1 MSIELENEY
10 IELICTIYP
19 DLAVTW
25 GIPKCGYNDFTNWGI
40 KQNINKLEQLLRKSK
55 LQNAN
60 RNFRKSVELRIYEL
74 TSLYEYRYSAYY
86 CYLIAIK
93 PLLEVIESI
102 DYYNVGMNE
111 EVVISRVRGFS
122 KVINKAINEIR
133 IKKLSKLDLLY
144 TKYLIKK
151 DLDFLKSEILKEC
164 SIDSVQQ
171 IYYSIELFFNEIKTR
186 ACLKIAAAASI
197 GCLLAVLFQLQT
209 PTSAGIIAILSL
221 QNTLVSNTVL
231 VLHLY
236 AAQSVHP
243 ALLVNELLLLL
254 TGTSCGI
261 LMNLYMPGNSS
272 KIRRAQSELEQIFR
286 NTFHRIARDIVMDKQ
301 LACTFF
307 DLSDLDLILK
317 KLEKEAHENQGNTLL
332 SDEQYFVKY
341 VEMRKNQKLVV
352 EKLCQN
358 IRLLHDVPIQAHAIS
373 HFIEDVSI
381 KFHESNNTQ
390 ELMQKL
396 TEMQTSMQ
404 KEPLPVTRTEFEN
417 RAVLYRILYDLE
429 ELITIKKRFIETLT
443 PDEIK
448 RFWNTSQNCCQ

>member
-1 MSIELENEY
+1 MN
-10 IELICTIYP
+10 
-19 DLAVTW
+19 
-25 GIPKCGYNDFTNWGI
+25 I
-40 KQNINKLEQLLRKSK
+40 KQID
-55 LQNAN
+55 
-60 RNFRKSVELRIYEL
+60 FLRI
-74 TSLYEYRYSAYY
+74 
-86 CYLIAIK
+86 
-93 PLLEVIESI
+93 
-102 DYYNVGMNE
+102 
-111 EVVISRVRGFS
+111 F
-122 KVINKAINEIR
+122 
-133 IKKLSKLDLLY
+133 
-144 TKYLIKK
+144 
-151 DLDFLKSEILKEC
+151 
-164 SIDSVQQ
+164 
-171 IYYSIELFFNEIKTR
+171 
-186 ACLKIAAAASI
+186 KIAAAASI

-209 PTSAGIIAILSL
+209 PTSAGIIAILSLQNTRRETFSLVARRIFSFFPSMTVAIPSIFVYLILFAGICELFSL

-261 LMNLYMPGNSS
+261 LMNLYMPGNSA

>member
-1 MSIELENEY
+1 MDKWQKTCLV
-10 IELICTIYP
+10 L
-19 DLAVTW
+19 LAAERMRIGFWALV
-25 GIPKCGYNDFTNWGI
+25 PQQAGYRV
-40 KQNINKLEQLLRKSK
+40 NIGKLRLQLFFGNILGCH
-55 LQNAN
+55 
-60 RNFRKSVELRIYEL
+60 E
-74 TSLYEYRYSAYY
+74 T
-86 CYLIAIK
+86 
-93 PLLEVIESI
+93 LL
-102 DYYNVGMNE
+102 
-111 EVVISRVRGFS
+111 
-122 KVINKAINEIR
+122 
-133 IKKLSKLDLLY
+133 LSKWSAVRS
-144 TKYLIKK
+144 KH
-151 DLDFLKSEILKEC
+151 
-164 SIDSVQQ
+164 VHAVV
-171 IYYSIELFFNEIKTR
+171 R
-186 ACLKIAAAASI
+186 AER
-197 GCLLAVLFQLQT
+197 
-209 PTSAGIIAILSL
+209 
-221 QNTLVSNTVL
+221 NL
-231 VLHLY
+231 VLRQILPDGTGQIFRTHLY

-261 LMNLYMPGNSS
+261 LMNLYMPGNSA

>member
-1 MSIELENEY
+1 MILGRTDMN
-10 IELICTIYP
+10 
-19 DLAVTW
+19 
-25 GIPKCGYNDFTNWGI
+25 I
-40 KQNINKLEQLLRKSK
+40 KQID
-55 LQNAN
+55 
-60 RNFRKSVELRIYEL
+60 FLRI
-74 TSLYEYRYSAYY
+74 
-86 CYLIAIK
+86 
-93 PLLEVIESI
+93 
-102 DYYNVGMNE
+102 
-111 EVVISRVRGFS
+111 F
-122 KVINKAINEIR
+122 
-133 IKKLSKLDLLY
+133 
-144 TKYLIKK
+144 
-151 DLDFLKSEILKEC
+151 
-164 SIDSVQQ
+164 
-171 IYYSIELFFNEIKTR
+171 
-186 ACLKIAAAASI
+186 KIAAAASI

-209 PTSAGIIAILSL
+209 PTSAGIIAILSLQNTRRETFSLVARRIFSFFPSMTVAIVVFYLMGYQIPSIFVYLILFAGICELFSL

-261 LMNLYMPGNSS
+261 LMNLYMPGNSA

-358 IRLLHDVPIQAHAIS
+358 I
-373 HFIEDVSI
+373 
-381 KFHESNNTQ
+381 
-390 ELMQKL
+390 
-396 TEMQTSMQ
+396 
-404 KEPLPVTRTEFEN
+404 
-417 RAVLYRILYDLE
+417 
-429 ELITIKKRFIETLT
+429 
-443 PDEIK
+443 
-448 RFWNTSQNCCQ
+448 

>member
-1 MSIELENEY
+1 MN
-10 IELICTIYP
+10 
-19 DLAVTW
+19 
-25 GIPKCGYNDFTNWGI
+25 I
-40 KQNINKLEQLLRKSK
+40 KQIN
-55 LQNAN
+55 
-60 RNFRKSVELRIYEL
+60 FLRI
-74 TSLYEYRYSAYY
+74 
-86 CYLIAIK
+86 
-93 PLLEVIESI
+93 
-102 DYYNVGMNE
+102 
-111 EVVISRVRGFS
+111 F
-122 KVINKAINEIR
+122 
-133 IKKLSKLDLLY
+133 
-144 TKYLIKK
+144 
-151 DLDFLKSEILKEC
+151 
-164 SIDSVQQ
+164 
-171 IYYSIELFFNEIKTR
+171 
-186 ACLKIAAAASI
+186 KIAAAASI

-209 PTSAGIIAILSL
+209 PTSAGIIAILSLQNTRRETFSLVATRIFSFFPSMAVAIVVFYLMGYQIPSIFVYLILFAGICELFSL

-261 LMNLYMPGNSS
+261 LMNLYMPGNSA

-373 HFIEDVSI
+373 HFIEDVS
-381 KFHESNNTQ
+381 NTQ
-390 ELMQKL
+390 ELMHKL
-396 TEMQTSMQ
+396 IEMQTSMQ

>member
-1 MSIELENEY
+1 M
-10 IELICTIYP
+10 
-19 DLAVTW
+19 
-25 GIPKCGYNDFTNWGI
+25 
-40 KQNINKLEQLLRKSK
+40 
-55 LQNAN
+55 
-60 RNFRKSVELRIYEL
+60 
-74 TSLYEYRYSAYY
+74 
-86 CYLIAIK
+86 
-93 PLLEVIESI
+93 
-102 DYYNVGMNE
+102 
-111 EVVISRVRGFS
+111 
-122 KVINKAINEIR
+122 
-133 IKKLSKLDLLY
+133 
-144 TKYLIKK
+144 
-151 DLDFLKSEILKEC
+151 
-164 SIDSVQQ
+164 
-171 IYYSIELFFNEIKTR
+171 
-186 ACLKIAAAASI
+186 KIAAAASI

-261 LMNLYMPGNSS
+261 LMNLYMPGNSA

-429 ELITIKKRFIETLT
+429 ELITIKKRSKLLSIVAVLT
-443 PDEIK
+443 APIWEQFLFHTIPEFSFRFRCFQNHK
-448 RFWNTSQNCCQ
+448 RFFQPDDILLHEFCIISSAHNLQICNSRFL

>member
-1 MSIELENEY
+1 M
-10 IELICTIYP
+10 
-19 DLAVTW
+19 
-25 GIPKCGYNDFTNWGI
+25 
-40 KQNINKLEQLLRKSK
+40 
-55 LQNAN
+55 
-60 RNFRKSVELRIYEL
+60 
-74 TSLYEYRYSAYY
+74 
-86 CYLIAIK
+86 
-93 PLLEVIESI
+93 
-102 DYYNVGMNE
+102 
-111 EVVISRVRGFS
+111 
-122 KVINKAINEIR
+122 
-133 IKKLSKLDLLY
+133 
-144 TKYLIKK
+144 
-151 DLDFLKSEILKEC
+151 
-164 SIDSVQQ
+164 
-171 IYYSIELFFNEIKTR
+171 
-186 ACLKIAAAASI
+186 KIAAAASI

-261 LMNLYMPGNSS
+261 LMNLYMPGNSA

-404 KEPLPVTRTEFEN
+404 KELLPVTRTEFEN

>member
-1 MSIELENEY
+1 
-10 IELICTIYP
+10 
-19 DLAVTW
+19 
-25 GIPKCGYNDFTNWGI
+25 
-40 KQNINKLEQLLRKSK
+40 
-55 LQNAN
+55 
-60 RNFRKSVELRIYEL
+60 
-74 TSLYEYRYSAYY
+74 
-86 CYLIAIK
+86 
-93 PLLEVIESI
+93 
-102 DYYNVGMNE
+102 
-111 EVVISRVRGFS
+111 
-122 KVINKAINEIR
+122 
-133 IKKLSKLDLLY
+133 
-144 TKYLIKK
+144 
-151 DLDFLKSEILKEC
+151 
-164 SIDSVQQ
+164 
-171 IYYSIELFFNEIKTR
+171 
-186 ACLKIAAAASI
+186 
-197 GCLLAVLFQLQT
+197 
-209 PTSAGIIAILSL
+209 
-221 QNTLVSNTVL
+221 
-231 VLHLY
+231 
-236 AAQSVHP
+236 
-243 ALLVNELLLLL
+243 
-254 TGTSCGI
+254 
-261 LMNLYMPGNSS
+261 
-272 KIRRAQSELEQIFR
+272 
-286 NTFHRIARDIVMDKQ
+286 MDKQ

-307 DLSDLDLILK
+307 DLSDLDLIIK

>member
-1 MSIELENEY
+1 MTVAIVIFYLMGYQIPSIF
-10 IELICTIYP
+10 
-19 DLAVTW
+19 V
-25 GIPKCGYNDFTNWGI
+25 
-40 KQNINKLEQLLRKSK
+40 
-55 LQNAN
+55 
-60 RNFRKSVELRIYEL
+60 
-74 TSLYEYRYSAYY
+74 
-86 CYLIAIK
+86 YLILFAGI
-93 PLLEVIESI
+93 
-102 DYYNVGMNE
+102 
-111 EVVISRVRGFS
+111 
-122 KVINKAINEIR
+122 
-133 IKKLSKLDLLY
+133 
-144 TKYLIKK
+144 
-151 DLDFLKSEILKEC
+151 C
-164 SIDSVQQ
+164 
-171 IYYSIELFFNEIKTR
+171 ELF
-186 ACLKIAAAASI
+186 
-197 GCLLAVLFQLQT
+197 
-209 PTSAGIIAILSL
+209 SL

-261 LMNLYMPGNSS
+261 LMNLYMPGNSA

>member
-1 MSIELENEY
+1 MILGRTDMN
-10 IELICTIYP
+10 
-19 DLAVTW
+19 
-25 GIPKCGYNDFTNWGI
+25 I
-40 KQNINKLEQLLRKSK
+40 KQID
-55 LQNAN
+55 
-60 RNFRKSVELRIYEL
+60 FLRI
-74 TSLYEYRYSAYY
+74 
-86 CYLIAIK
+86 
-93 PLLEVIESI
+93 
-102 DYYNVGMNE
+102 
-111 EVVISRVRGFS
+111 F
-122 KVINKAINEIR
+122 
-133 IKKLSKLDLLY
+133 
-144 TKYLIKK
+144 
-151 DLDFLKSEILKEC
+151 
-164 SIDSVQQ
+164 
-171 IYYSIELFFNEIKTR
+171 
-186 ACLKIAAAASI
+186 KIAAAASI

-209 PTSAGIIAILSL
+209 PTSAGIIAILSLQNTRRETFSLVARRIFSFFPSMTVAIVVFCLMGYQIPSIFVYLILFAGICELFSL

-261 LMNLYMPGNSS
+261 LMNLYMPGNSA

-390 ELMQKL
+390 ELIQKL

>member
-1 MSIELENEY
+1 MILGRTDMN
-10 IELICTIYP
+10 
-19 DLAVTW
+19 
-25 GIPKCGYNDFTNWGI
+25 I
-40 KQNINKLEQLLRKSK
+40 KQI
-55 LQNAN
+55 
-60 RNFRKSVELRIYEL
+60 
-74 TSLYEYRYSAYY
+74 
-86 CYLIAIK
+86 
-93 PLLEVIESI
+93 
-102 DYYNVGMNE
+102 
-111 EVVISRVRGFS
+111 
-122 KVINKAINEIR
+122 
-133 IKKLSKLDLLY
+133 
-144 TKYLIKK
+144 
-151 DLDFLKSEILKEC
+151 DFLHI
-164 SIDSVQQ
+164 
-171 IYYSIELFFNEIKTR
+171 F
-186 ACLKIAAAASI
+186 KIAAAASI

-221 QNTLVSNTVL
+221 QNTRRETFSLVARRIFSFFPSMAVAIIVFYLMGYQIPSIFVYLILFAGICELFSLQNTLVSNTVL

-243 ALLVNELLLLL
+243 ALLVNKLLLLL

-261 LMNLYMPGNSS
+261 LMNLYMPGNSA

>member
-1 MSIELENEY
+1 MILGRTDMN
-10 IELICTIYP
+10 
-19 DLAVTW
+19 
-25 GIPKCGYNDFTNWGI
+25 I
-40 KQNINKLEQLLRKSK
+40 KQID
-55 LQNAN
+55 
-60 RNFRKSVELRIYEL
+60 FLRI
-74 TSLYEYRYSAYY
+74 
-86 CYLIAIK
+86 
-93 PLLEVIESI
+93 
-102 DYYNVGMNE
+102 
-111 EVVISRVRGFS
+111 F
-122 KVINKAINEIR
+122 
-133 IKKLSKLDLLY
+133 
-144 TKYLIKK
+144 
-151 DLDFLKSEILKEC
+151 
-164 SIDSVQQ
+164 
-171 IYYSIELFFNEIKTR
+171 
-186 ACLKIAAAASI
+186 KIAAAASI

-448 RFWNTSQNCCQ
+448 RFWPLP

>member
-1 MSIELENEY
+1 MSISY
-10 IELICTIYP
+10 S
-19 DLAVTW
+19 
-25 GIPKCGYNDFTNWGI
+25 FTAS
-40 KQNINKLEQLLRKSK
+40 LKSSK
-55 LQNAN
+55 SAFSN
-60 RNFRKSVELRIYEL
+60 RNEIPVCSRLSSQ
-74 TSLYEYRYSAYY
+74 TSSESARNIRHSSAYFGSD
-86 CYLIAIK
+86 CYR
-93 PLLEVIESI
+93 S
-102 DYYNVGMNE
+102 
-111 EVVISRVRGFS
+111 S
-122 KVINKAINEIR
+122 
-133 IKKLSKLDLLY
+133 
-144 TKYLIKK
+144 
-151 DLDFLKSEILKEC
+151 SEALA
-164 SIDSVQQ
+164 
-171 IYYSIELFFNEIKTR
+171 R

-261 LMNLYMPGNSS
+261 LMNLYMPGNSA

-332 SDEQYFVKY
+332 SDEQYFVKF
-341 VEMRKNQKLVV
+341 
-352 EKLCQN
+352 CQN